1 MNILYWHGYLL
12 SGSGSNIYALNVV
25 KDFAKSNN
33 VFLFSQEKRDLKEF
47 DEHWIYNRDNSL
59 EKKELGRKNRNKLI
73 NVNPYIG
80 DLLPVFVRDS
90 YEDFQVKTFVELSD
104 GELEE
109 YVELNVSALKNFL
122 KENKIDIIYC
132 NHLAISPYIM
142 KKATEENNIP
152 YVVVGHGSS
161 LNYTV
166 ARDNRY
172 KELSSEGLKS
182 CKKIVFQSDYFF
194 KRTLEVYDGEDT
206 RELVRER
213 GSIIP
218 CGINKEVFGRVL
230 TREEMLS
237 AIERESMGGYSQRD
251 SIYFRRLGEGGED
264 IEGISEEIRRRS
276 AKIEGYSSTDS
287 DLHLKVDSLDVTPV
301 ISFVGRFIY
310 SKGPHLF
317 MMTLPYIFNRY
328 PNARIFLIGSG
339 KLRGVLEVILG
350 ALKSRNL
357 SFLLNFSQDGHEMEE
372 GTTFDELRYF
382 KRFIDELIEDER
394 MEEYLDMAS
403 EMNLERITFTGNLS
417 HNLLPTMMS
426 HSDLLVVP
434 SIFPEA
440 FGMIALEGM
449 YMGNIPVTFD
459 HSGLSEVV
467 PFPENK
473 VSFDGRA
480 VANLT
485 EKILKNCDEKI
496 SKENKRFFKRYAEN
510 FSYEKICEELIRIS
524 R

>member
-25 KDFAKSNN
+25 KDFARNNN
-33 VFLFSQEKRDLKEF
+33 VFLFSQERRDLKEF
-47 DEHWIYNRDNSL
+47 DEHWEYRSDMTL
-59 EKKELGRKNRNKLI
+59 ERKVMGERNRNKLI
-73 NVNPYIG
+73 NVKPYIG
-80 DLLPVFVRDS
+80 ELLPVFVRDT
-90 YEDFQVKTFVELSD
+90 YEDFQVKTFVDLTDE
-104 GELEE
+104 ELEK
-109 YVELNVSALKNFL
+109 YIELNVSVLKKFL
-122 KENKIDIIYC
+122 EENEIDIIYC
-132 NHLAISPYIM
+132 NHLAISPYILR
-142 KKATEENNIP
+142 KATEENKIP

-161 LNYTV
+161 LNYTI
-166 ARDNRY
+166 ARDERY
-172 KELSSEGLKS
+172 KKLSSEGLKN
-182 CKKIVFQSDYFF
+182 CRRIVFQSDYFF
-194 KRTLEVYDGEDT
+194 QRTLEVYGSGEMGD
-206 RELVRER
+206 LVRER
-213 GSIIP
+213 GAIIP

-230 TREEMLS
+230 NREEMLS
-237 AIERESMGGYSQRD
+237 VIEREAMGGYSQRD
-251 SIYFRRLGEGGED
+251 SAYFRGLGQGGED
-264 IEGISEEIRRRS
+264 IGRISEEIRRRA
-276 AKIEGYSSTDS
+276 AKVEGYSSTDS
-287 DLHLKVDSLDVTPV
+287 DLHLKIDSLDASPV
-301 ISFVGRFIY
+301 ISFVGRFIF

-317 MMTLPYIFNRY
+317 LMTLPYIFNKY
-328 PNARIFLIGSG
+328 PNARIFIIGSG
-339 KLRGVLEVILG
+339 KLRGALEVILG

-357 SFLLNFSQDGHEMEE
+357 SFLLNFSQEGHEMEE
-372 GTTFDELRYF
+372 GTTFGELSYF
-382 KRFIDELIEDER
+382 KRFIEELIEEQR
-394 MEEYLDMAS
+394 MEEYLSMAAA
-403 EMNLERITFTGNLS
+403 MDIERVTFTGNLS

-496 SKENKRFFKRYAEN
+496 SKENKEFFKNYAEN

>member
-25 KDFAKSNN
+25 KDFARDNN
-33 VFLFSQEKRDLKEF
+33 VFLFSQERRDLKEF
-47 DEHWIYNRDNSL
+47 DEHWIYNKDL
-59 EKKELGRKNRNKLI
+59 TVEKRELGERNRNKLV

-80 DLLPVFVRDS
+80 SLLPVFVRDS
-90 YEDFQVKTFVELSD
+90 YEDFQVKTFVEFTD
-104 GELEE
+104 EELEE
-109 YVELNVSALKNFL
+109 YIELNVSALKKFL
-122 KENKIDIIYC
+122 EENAIDVIYC
-132 NHLAISPYIM
+132 NHLAISPYIL

-161 LNYTV
+161 LNYTI
-166 ARDNRY
+166 ARDDRY
-172 KELSSEGLKS
+172 KELSSEGLKG
-182 CKKIVFQSDYFF
+182 CRRIVFQSDYFF
-194 KRTLEVYDGEDT
+194 KRTLEVYEGNEME
-206 RELVRER
+206 ELVKEK
-213 GSIIP
+213 GVIIP

-230 TREEMLS
+230 EREEMLS
-237 AIERESMGGYSQRD
+237 AIEREAVGGYSERD
-251 SIYFRRLGEGGED
+251 STYFRRLGEGREEIGE
-264 IEGISEEIRRRS
+264 ISEEIRRIS
-276 AKIEGYSSTDS
+276 AKVEGYSSTDS
-287 DLHLKVDSLDVTPV
+287 DLHLKIDSLDSTPV

-317 MMTLPYIFNRY
+317 LMTLPYIFNRY
-328 PNARIFLIGSG
+328 PNARILVIGSG

-350 ALKSRNL
+350 ALKNRNL
-357 SFLLNFSQDGHEMEE
+357 SFLLNFSQSGHEMEE
-372 GTTFDELRYF
+372 GTTFGELSYF
-382 KRFIDELIEDER
+382 KKFIEELVEEER
-394 MEEYLDMAS
+394 MEEYLNMAA
-403 EMNLERITFTGNLS
+403 EMDLERITFTGNLS

-485 EKILKNCDEKI
+485 EKILKNCSEKI
-496 SKENKRFFKRYAEN
+496 SKENKKFFKRYAEN

-524 R
+524 K